1 MKLQVLELTKQLLSY
16 FKQELESVNEITLFL
31 CGGSG
36 EEETR
41 LRLALGK
48 KISQISSKYTYSVYY
63 PEDMFTELISS
74 HQLTNLLTLENILAN
89 SVHCVVILLHSPG
102 TFTELGAFSNHE
114 SLCNKLVIVLDN
126 IYHGNRSFITL
137 GPLRFLK
144 NHTTSKVVYSDIKFE
159 NLSKLTKLIADAA
172 RDIPRQTTTMDF
184 LANSI
189 ASLRFYLALIYVF
202 EPFPKT
208 LLLDIL
214 KRLDP
219 DNLGTV
225 STVSQTVTNYLA
237 SRQQISIDRGI
248 LSTTKRGIDELLHV
262 YSTKKR
268 QDEIYSFLSDLRL
281 DALNLIMRK

>member
-1 MKLQVLELTKQLLSY
+1 MKIQVLEVTNQLLSY
-16 FKQELESVNEITLFL
+16 FEQELKGANEITLFL

-36 EEETR
+36 NEESR

-48 KISQISSKYTYSVYY
+48 QISQISSKYTYSVYY

-74 HQLTNLLTLENILAN
+74 HQSTNLLTLENTLAN
-89 SVHCVVILLHSPG
+89 SVHCVVILLQSPG

-114 SLCNKLVIVLDN
+114 SLCNKLVIVIDN
-126 IYHGNRSFITL
+126 IYHGKRSFISL
-137 GPLRFLK
+137 GPLRYLK
-144 NHTTSKVVYSDIKFE
+144 THTTSKLIYSDINFK
-159 NLSKLTKLIADAA
+159 NLAKLTKLIADAA
-172 RDIPRQTTTMDF
+172 RDIPIQTTTMDF
-184 LANSI
+184 LANPIS
-189 ASLRFYLALIYVF
+189 SLRFYLALIYVF

-214 KRLDP
+214 KHLSP
-219 DNLGTV
+219 DNLDIA

-248 LSTTKRGIDELLHV
+248 LSITERGIDKLLQI

-268 QDEIYSFLSDLRL
+268 QDEILSFLSDLRL
-281 DALNLIMRK
+281 NALNLIMRK